1 MSKIAAYLEGF
12 IEGTGR
18 IVHLPIHQL
27 PCRIGR
33 RVELEL
39 QLNDPRVSQFHA
51 EIFREGDHLW
61 IRDLES
67 TNGTYHNGKRISE
80 AVTLSDGDL
89 IRFASLEFRFKAA
102 SGAEEQTLSIDQTA
116 VIPLDQTHK
125 QLFGHREF
133 LELLQKEAVTPFFQP
148 IVRLSTGERVG
159 YEVLGR
165 GSMPGLPVSPVEL
178 FAMAATYGME
188 VNLSELFRWV
198 GVRAGAKL
206 DGGHLLFVN
215 MHPAEVAG
223 TQLIHSLS
231 ELREQYPNVP
241 VVLEV
246 HESAMTDPVQM
257 RELRANLV
265 SLGIGL
271 AYDDFGAGQARL
283 NELAEVPP
291 DYIKFDV
298 SLIRQIHEALP
309 AKLQLIESLIH
320 IARDLGVETLAE
332 GVELKQERDMCEHL
346 GFDLAQGFMFGKP
359 RPAEVDFSK

>member
-1 MSKIAAYLEGF
+1 M
-12 IEGTGR
+12 EGTGR
-18 IVHLPIHQL
+18 IVHLPVHTL

-39 QLNDPRVSQFHA
+39 QLNDPRVSQIHA
-51 EIFREGDHLW
+51 EIFREGHKLW

-67 TNGTYHNGKRISE
+67 TNGTFVNGRKLEE
-80 AVTLSDGDL
+80 AVSLTNGDL
-89 IRFASLEFRFKAA
+89 IRFASVEFRFKEATDPD
-102 SGAEEQTLSIDQTA
+102 QTLAIDQTA
-116 VIPLDQTHK
+116 VMSLELSHK
-125 QLFGHREF
+125 QLFGHRDF
-133 LELLQKEAVTPFFQP
+133 LQLLQEESVTPFFQP

-159 YEVLGR
+159 YEILGR
-165 GSMPGLPVSPVEL
+165 GNKPGLPISPKEL
-178 FAMAATYGME
+178 FQMAATYGME
-188 VNLSELFRWV
+188 INLSELFRWV
-198 GVRAGAKL
+198 GVRSGAKL
-206 DGGHLLFVN
+206 GGGHLLFVN
-215 MHPAEVAG
+215 MHPAEITG
-223 TQLIHSLS
+223 TQLVHSLS
-231 ELREQYPNVP
+231 ELRTQFPTVP

-246 HESAMTDPVQM
+246 HESAMTDPGQM

-332 GVELKQERDMCEHL
+332 GVELRQERDVCEQL

-359 RPAEVDFSK
+359 RPAEVDFSAGP